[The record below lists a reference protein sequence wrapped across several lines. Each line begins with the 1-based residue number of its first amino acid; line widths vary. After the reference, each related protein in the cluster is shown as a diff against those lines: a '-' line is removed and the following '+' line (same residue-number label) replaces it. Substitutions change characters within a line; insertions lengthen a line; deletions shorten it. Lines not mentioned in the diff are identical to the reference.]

1 MEAPPPLSAKEH
13 HMSKGTQ
20 ELLKH
25 INDSAF
31 ALSREAIGGTA
42 AAITVHGELD
52 MLTVPELRTALGAEI
67 DAGIKRI
74 VLDLTD
80 VGFIDSVSLAAIV
93 NAKRRLG
100 ADGGF
105 AVVIAPDSYTM
116 LIFEIGGMD
125 SVVEVFA
132 TRADAVAHLAG

>member
-1 MEAPPPLSAKEH
+1 
-13 HMSKGTQ
+13 MSKGTQ
-20 ELLKH
+20 ELLKT

-31 ALSREAIGGTA
+31 ALSRESVAPAA

-52 MLTVPELRTALGAEI
+52 MLTVPELRTALSSEI
-67 DAGIKRI
+67 DAGTTKI

-105 AVVIAPDSYTM
+105 AVVIAPESYTM

-125 SVVEVFA
+125 SVVEIFA